1 MQGFTPPP
9 KATPKAD
16 SGAASAREQTSPT
29 RGREKG
35 GISYIAALQMAEERE
50 ARLRKSFKRFDL
62 DNSGTI
68 DMDELLVLLDDI
80 GLWAKLRS
88 DPEDFVRDVFTKYD
102 ANSDGVLNFTE
113 FINVHNAALDDVR
126 GRTTATK
133 AAKAN
138 AASPPTSPKKGAAS
152 TAEARKKLAMERA
165 AKKAQ
170 EAARIHKQ
178 NAEMRARILAM
189 GKGKDPKAVEA
200 EIEQRRRAMAKARA
214 EAKAEE
220 QALLEQEKRALMGQ
234 PLLINKSDKAAASE
248 YVPFASKAHK
258 EEVVET
264 AALGATKPAFD
275 ISDATPSKVNAG
287 RERMMSSVDS

>member
-102 ANSDGVLNFTE
+102 ANSCL
-113 FINVHNAALDDVR
+113 LY
-126 GRTTATK
+126 
-133 AAKAN
+133 
-138 AASPPTSPKKGAAS
+138 TSPS
-152 TAEARKKLAMERA
+152 PR
-165 AKKAQ
+165 
-170 EAARIHKQ
+170 
-178 NAEMRARILAM
+178 
-189 GKGKDPKAVEA
+189 
-200 EIEQRRRAMAKARA
+200 
-214 EAKAEE
+214 
-220 QALLEQEKRALMGQ
+220 
-234 PLLINKSDKAAASE
+234 
-248 YVPFASKAHK
+248 
-258 EEVVET
+258 
-264 AALGATKPAFD
+264 
-275 ISDATPSKVNAG
+275 DA
-287 RERMMSSVDS
+287 